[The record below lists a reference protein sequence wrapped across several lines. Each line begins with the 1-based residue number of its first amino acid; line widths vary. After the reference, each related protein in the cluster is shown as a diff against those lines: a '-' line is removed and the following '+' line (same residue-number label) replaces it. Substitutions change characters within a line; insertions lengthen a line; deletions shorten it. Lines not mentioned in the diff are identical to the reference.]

1 MLEYLGATIVASALQ
16 HAPGEKKSVWLQ
28 MRSTTAEVTFVPND
42 IGPPMLGQ
50 APTGL
55 ARVRNS
61 IEREIDTFVHLIETV
76 ARVLPIDREADANLG
91 RHLVQLQTNET
102 FEPLVTTYDDD

>member
-1 MLEYLGATIVASALQ
+1 MLEHLGATIVASALQ
-16 HAPGEKKSVWLQ
+16 HAPGERKSVWLQ

-42 IGPPMLGQ
+42 IGPPMLEQ

-61 IEREIDTFVHLIETV
+61 IERKIDTLAHLIETV
-76 ARVLPIDREADANLG
+76 AQILPIDREADAILG
-91 RHLVQLQTNET
+91 RHLVQLQAGET
-102 FEPLVTTYDDD
+102 FEPLVTTYDED